1 MLSYDSIKE
10 KNMNSRTKI
19 ENQLIQEIHTL
30 PLEIL
35 KTMLHLANSIKKIT
49 PNTPKKKNIIKMFII
64 NNT

>member
-49 PNTPKKKNIIKMFII
+49 PTI
-64 NNT
+64 